1 MKKGA
6 SQLNLV
12 QEELRIIDIWG
23 EKNISAKKAKNYFSA
38 NLTNS
43 NFCGVWSMNSE
54 TDRVRFLR
62 YLFTGCIFVDED
74 LVKSGNPTMFTQLNG
89 LRKNIAF
96 ENFFKSVNLKSTHLS
111 KAKKNSLFEEI
122 TFATQSKFNS
132 KCWFL
137 KTESLEKHI
146 SCNSSIPRCSCNHIF

>member
-6 SQLNLV
+6 SQLNLA

>member
-6 SQLNLV
+6 SQLNLA

-137 KTESLEKHI
+137 KAESLEKHI

>member
-6 SQLNLV
+6 SQLNLA

-62 YLFTGCIFVDED
+62 YLFTGCVFVDED

>member
-1 MKKGA
+1 MKTSA
-6 SQLNLV
+6 SQLNLAE
-12 QEELRIIDIWG
+12 EELRIIDIWT
-23 EKNISAKKAKNYFSA
+23 EKKISARKAKNYFSA
-38 NLTNS
+38 NLSNA
-43 NFCGVWSMNSE
+43 NFCGVWSMKNE

-122 TFATQSKFNS
+122 TFATQGKFNS